1 MFSEIPNIILSN
13 IVQLVE
19 NSIRVHP
26 FIEVFTTKVP
36 LRGSEAQD
44 PTFMAGRKKSDA
56 INAIGI

>member
-1 MFSEIPNIILSN
+1 MFSYPFKHHPFKHRPAH
-13 IVQLVE
+13 E
-19 NSIRVHP
+19 NIRVHP

-44 PTFMAGRKKSDA
+44 PTNGWPVNLMA